1 MSSWRDC
8 SQRGSFLRAAE
19 FALVGVA
26 RCFDLRAVR
35 VAPVVDA
42 DDRRP
47 FGRAFPVPT
56 ALRNR
61 VDQGEPAG
69 EAVGQVPAVR
79 HLAPLGD
86 ADAVGADEVGERAVL
101 AAEGQRRLPH
111 VVDARQEDEAGARL
125 RPVAAPHGGQE
136 RAVVL
141 AEVGVEEPAR
151 HVGRVHQVL
160 RDGQP
165 VFVVP
170 FVALRPEGAGEP
182 GQPLGCQTGFGP
194 RELRGRRRSGH
205 RWRFHDLAI
214 DFPGHT
220 ALPLS
225 PETKSVS

>member
-1 MSSWRDC
+1 M
-8 SQRGSFLRAAE
+8 
-19 FALVGVA
+19 
-26 RCFDLRAVR
+26 
-35 VAPVVDA
+35 VDP

-47 FGRAFPVPT
+47 LIRTVTVPT
-56 ALRNR
+56 PFHNR
-61 VDQGEPAG
+61 IDEC
-69 EAVGQVPAVR
+69 ETTRETVGQVPAVR
-79 HLAPLGD
+79 HIPPLGN

-125 RPVAAPHGGQE
+125 RLVAAPHGGHE
-136 RAVVL
+136 RTVVL

-151 HVGRVHQVL
+151 HVCRVHQVL

-165 VFVVP
+165 VRRVP
-170 FVALRPEGAGEP
+170 FAALRPEGAGEP

-214 DFPGHT
+214 DFPGHI